1 MRSGVGHGSCVLY
14 FTVCLHLC
22 VARRLV
28 MPLICRGMVEV
39 LARGNNSSQNQS
51 SLSNYAFLY
60 GVFPTAP
67 SVAIY
72 ASHYNMELQVVSAHV
87 YFVLYKTESV

>member
-1 MRSGVGHGSCVLY
+1 MASS
-14 FTVCLHLC
+14 
-22 VARRLV
+22 VASFRLV

-39 LARGNNSSQNQS
+39 LDSGSRSSMNHT

-72 ASHYNMELQVVSAHV
+72 ASQYNMELQVVCALCRC
-87 YFVLYKTESV
+87 VLHLNLFFI

>member
-1 MRSGVGHGSCVLY
+1 MYDVEVKTLSISLSISPLSPSH
-14 FTVCLHLC
+14 
-22 VARRLV
+22 RLV

-39 LARGNNSSQNQS
+39 LDRGNISSQNQS

-60 GVFPTAP
+60 GIFPTAP

-72 ASHYNMELQVVSAHV
+72 ASHYNMELQVVSARV
-87 YFVLYKTESV
+87 GLVSNRTKNV

>member
-1 MRSGVGHGSCVLY
+1 
-14 FTVCLHLC
+14 
-22 VARRLV
+22 

-39 LARGNNSSQNQS
+39 LDRGNISSQNQS

-60 GVFPTAP
+60 GIFPTAP

-72 ASHYNMELQVVSAHV
+72 ASHYNMELQVVRARVGLVSNRTKNV
-87 YFVLYKTESV
+87 

>member
-1 MRSGVGHGSCVLY
+1 
-14 FTVCLHLC
+14 
-22 VARRLV
+22 
-28 MPLICRGMVEV
+28 MPLICREMVELLYV
-39 LARGNNSSQNQS
+39 NHTNSGLNQS

-72 ASHYNMELQVVSAHV
+72 AAHYNMELQVVSHQPSPVWIEIRDAPIL
-87 YFVLYKTESV
+87 YF